1 MYIVWIFAA
10 LQSFVLACDAIGPGL
25 SRLKPNIQNNDPSS
39 VSWESTSIGYSNEP
53 NSYAYWNCHTIPP
66 NMTLCKSV
74 GYSRMVLPNFLQHE
88 SIREVIQQAN
98 VWVALV
104 NTDCHPDIQRFLC
117 SLYAPVCLK
126 SHQEAKIPPCWELC
140 DQVRNACLPRM
151 RLFGFDWPE
160 IVQCKQFPRL
170 AESMCIPPQETTAVK
185 CAPCEQAITLENIA
199 SSYCMADVVLKAS
212 FKDVELQSNR
222 ASLKLTMNSR
232 TRALKLHRKDGTIAT
247 SFDFQRLKKR
257 NRMRRLRSAK
267 SRIYRHAATNEANS
281 ETFASLPSMFS
292 HIPQGKH
299 WLVRSHRSVGQS
311 PSNAMYIQKLSS
323 KQDTSRKR
331 RTRNSQLNDMDG
343 ITELLLGC
351 STCSSLGQSMNTE
364 TNAELDKKRWL
375 VMGRRV
381 LDDKSQNFTNQVQ
394 VTFMVNWD
402 RDSAEFRRS
411 LAAIRTQPVSHLCP
425 KRQSV
430 ITDPIVTA
438 AEARNLKISRSAPS
452 ELADAPSQM
461 NSRSIFRSDRQS
473 SAKKSAAPTGSEVN
487 LERKTTS
494 STHTFSRQR
503 ENHPRPTEPGKRKG
517 SVYHTANPA
526 FNPETNRPPT
536 TLTTN
541 SIQNGN
547 HRSEGVQ
554 PYSRNEGTAGNGKR
568 PDEVLN
574 DRLRYTQWL
583 SSPQATQWYK
593 PNMRAAADLQST
605 EERRQQRRR
614 ERRLWRRKQKEAQL
628 NQQAGQPTGAHH
640 SELKS
645 NLRQQPINPYGN
657 EDRSPSYWP

>member
-25 SRLKPNIQNNDPSS
+25 SRLKPNMQNNDLSS
-39 VSWESTSIGYSNEP
+39 VSWESTSMGYSNEP

-222 ASLKLTMNSR
+222 ASLKLTPNSR

-292 HIPQGKH
+292 HIPHGKH
-299 WLVRSHRSVGQS
+299 WIVRSHRSVGRS
-311 PSNAMYIQKLSS
+311 PSNAMYIQTLSR
-323 KQDTSRKR
+323 KRDTSRKR

-351 STCSSLGQSMNTE
+351 STCSSLGHSMNAE
-364 TNAELDKKRWL
+364 TNAELDKKRNIYGQLGSRFCGISTISCCYSHATCIAL
-375 VMGRRV
+375 VS
-381 LDDKSQNFTNQVQ
+381 K
-394 VTFMVNWD
+394 
-402 RDSAEFRRS
+402 A
-411 LAAIRTQPVSHLCP
+411 
-425 KRQSV
+425 
-430 ITDPIVTA
+430 
-438 AEARNLKISRSAPS
+438 
-452 ELADAPSQM
+452 
-461 NSRSIFRSDRQS
+461 
-473 SAKKSAAPTGSEVN
+473 
-487 LERKTTS
+487 TS
-494 STHTFSRQR
+494 
-503 ENHPRPTEPGKRKG
+503 
-517 SVYHTANPA
+517 
-526 FNPETNRPPT
+526 
-536 TLTTN
+536 TLTTH
-541 SIQNGN
+541 SIQNEN
-547 HRSEGVQ
+547 HRSEGAQ
-554 PYSRNEGTAGNGKR
+554 PYSRSEGNAGNGRR

-583 SSPQATQWYK
+583 SSPQAAQWYN
-593 PNMRAAADLQST
+593 PNMRAATDLQST

-628 NQQAGQPTGAHH
+628 NHQAGQTGAHH

-657 EDRSPSYWP
+657 EDRSPSHWP